1 MSQVKQKPSYLV
13 TDELTHAHN
22 EFVSSN
28 LDLICLWAKIFRG
41 YCGIGAVI
49 IQLDKNCRI
58 IDIPTFSPEK
68 DIGEF
73 LPKFPWINHHLIT
86 FLCDGL
92 ITNHFIGADVE
103 IDVPTFDDAEFND
116 DYTIEDDNNEL
127 KEATNKIFLEAQVWF
142 AYEEYE
148 KSEELLSK
156 GIRENPLYSRAYSS
170 LAVIRAVQ
178 QRLAES
184 VQLNLDALS
193 INPMNFRA
201 IYNLAY
207 ALYYGWHKK
216 DARWFFKRSVEYQP
230 DYAGGLNGIELTK
243 AIVDTNI
250 TERPEA

>member
-22 EFVSSN
+22 EFVSYN

-49 IQLDKNCRI
+49 ISLDKHCRI

-73 LPKFPWINHHLIT
+73 LPKFDWINHHLVS
-86 FLCDGL
+86 FLCDGR

-103 IDVPTFDDAEFND
+103 IDVPEFDGADFND

-230 DYAGGLNGIELTK
+230 DYVGGLNGIELTK
-243 AIVDTNI
+243 ELN
-250 TERPEA
+250 

>member
-49 IQLDKNCRI
+49 ISLNKNCRI

-73 LPKFPWINHHLIT
+73 LPKFDWINHHLVS
-86 FLCDGL
+86 FLCDGR

-116 DYTIEDDNNEL
+116 DYTIEDDDNEI
-127 KEATNKIFLEAQVWF
+127 KKATNKIFLEAEVWF
-142 AYEEYE
+142 AHEEYN

-156 GIRENPLYSRAYSS
+156 VIRENPLYSRAYSS
-170 LAVIRAVQ
+170 LSVIRADQ

-193 INPMNFRA
+193 INPRNFRA

-207 ALYYGWHKK
+207 ALYYGWHEK
-216 DARWFFKRSVEYQP
+216 DARWFFKRCVEYQP

-243 AIVDTNI
+243 ELD
-250 TERPEA
+250 

>member
-22 EFVSSN
+22 EFVAYN
-28 LDLICLWAKIFRG
+28 LVLICLWAKIFRG
-41 YCGIGAVI
+41 YYGIGAVI

-73 LPKFPWINHHLIT
+73 LPKFPWINHHLVS
-86 FLCDGL
+86 FLCDGR
-92 ITNHFIGADVE
+92 ITNHFIGADIE

-116 DYTIEDDNNEL
+116 DYTIEDDDNEL
-127 KEATNKIFLEAQVWF
+127 KEATNEIFLEAHECF
-142 AYEEYE
+142 ANEEYE

-156 GIRENPLYSRAYSS
+156 VIRENPLYSRAYSS
-170 LAVIRAVQ
+170 LSVIRADQ

-207 ALYYGWHKK
+207 ALYYGWYEK
-216 DARWFFKRSVEYQP
+216 DARWFFKRCVEYQP
-230 DYAGGLNGIELTK
+230 DYAGALNGLELTK
-243 AIVDTNI
+243 
-250 TERPEA
+250 ELS

>member
-1 MSQVKQKPSYLV
+1 MSKVKQKPSYLV

-22 EFVSSN
+22 EFVAYN

-58 IDIPTFSPEK
+58 IDIPTFTHEEIIE
-68 DIGEF
+68 DF

-86 FLCDGL
+86 FLCDGK

-116 DYTIEDDNNEL
+116 DYTIEDDDIEI
-127 KEATNKIFLEAQVWF
+127 KEATNEIFLEAHERF
-142 AYEEYE
+142 ANEEYE

-156 GIRENPLYSRAYSS
+156 VIRENPLYSRAYSS
-170 LAVIRAVQ
+170 LSVIRADQ

-193 INPMNFRA
+193 INPRNFRA

-207 ALYYGWHKK
+207 ALYYGWYDK
-216 DARWFFKRSVEYQP
+216 DARWFFKRCVEYQP

-243 AIVDTNI
+243 ELN
-250 TERPEA
+250 

>member
-22 EFVSSN
+22 EFVAYN

-58 IDIPTFSPEK
+58 IDIPTFTHEENIE
-68 DIGEF
+68 DF

-86 FLCDGL
+86 FLSDGK

-127 KEATNKIFLEAQVWF
+127 RVATNKIFLEAEVWF

-156 GIRENPLYSRAYSS
+156 VIRENPLYSRAYSS
-170 LAVIRAVQ
+170 LSVIRADQ

-193 INPMNFRA
+193 INPRNFRA

-207 ALYYGWHKK
+207 ALYYGWHEK
-216 DARWFFKRSVEYQP
+216 DARWFFKRCVEYQP

-243 AIVDTNI
+243 ELD
-250 TERPEA
+250 

>member
-22 EFVSSN
+22 EFVAYN

-73 LPKFPWINHHLIT
+73 LPKFPWINHHLVS
-86 FLCDGL
+86 FLCDGR

-103 IDVPTFDDAEFND
+103 IDVPTFDGADFND
-116 DYTIEDDNNEL
+116 DYSIEDDNNEI
-127 KEATNKIFLEAQVWF
+127 KKATNKIFLEAEVWF
-142 AYEEYE
+142 AHEEYE
-148 KSEELLSK
+148 KSKELLSK
-156 GIRENPLYSRAYSS
+156 VIRENPLYSRAYSS
-170 LAVIRAVQ
+170 LSVIRADQ

-193 INPMNFRA
+193 INPRNFRA
-201 IYNLAY
+201 IFNLAY
-207 ALYYGWHKK
+207 ALYYGWHEK
-216 DARWFFKRSVEYQP
+216 DARWFFKRCVEYQP

-243 AIVDTNI
+243 ELD
-250 TERPEA
+250 

>member
-13 TDELTHAHN
+13 TDELTNAHN
-22 EFVSSN
+22 EFVAYN

-58 IDIPTFSPEK
+58 IDIPTFTHEENIE
-68 DIGEF
+68 DF

-86 FLCDGL
+86 FLSDGR

-116 DYTIEDDNNEL
+116 DYTIEDDDNEI
-127 KEATNKIFLEAQVWF
+127 KKATNKIFLEAEVWF
-142 AYEEYE
+142 AHEEYN

-156 GIRENPLYSRAYSS
+156 VIRENPLYSRAYSS
-170 LAVIRAVQ
+170 LSVIRADQ

-193 INPMNFRA
+193 INPRNFRA

-207 ALYYGWHKK
+207 ALYYGWHEK
-216 DARWFFKRSVEYQP
+216 DARWFFKRCVEYQP

-243 AIVDTNI
+243 ELD
-250 TERPEA
+250 

>member
-1 MSQVKQKPSYLV
+1 MSQVKEKPSYLV

-41 YCGIGAVI
+41 YCGIGSVI
-49 IQLDKNCRI
+49 ISLDKHCRI

-73 LPKFPWINHHLIT
+73 LPKFDWINHHLIS
-86 FLCDGL
+86 FLCDGK

-103 IDVPTFDDAEFND
+103 IDVPTFDGADFND

-193 INPMNFRA
+193 INPRNFRA

-216 DARWFFKRSVEYQP
+216 DARWFFKRSAEYHP
-230 DYAGGLNGIELTK
+230 DYNGALNGLELTK
-243 AIVDTNI
+243 SIEDTNI

>member
-49 IQLDKNCRI
+49 ISLDKYCRI
-58 IDIPTFSPEK
+58 IDIPTFTSENN
-68 DIGEF
+68 IEEF
-73 LPKFPWINHHLIT
+73 LPKFDWINHHLVS
-86 FLCDGL
+86 FLCDGK

-103 IDVPTFDDAEFND
+103 IDVPEFDGAEFND
-116 DYTIEDDNNEL
+116 DYTIEDDDNEIRVSTNGVFS
-127 KEATNKIFLEAQVWF
+127 EAHDCF
-142 AYEEYE
+142 ANEEYE
-148 KSEELLSK
+148 KSEELLSEV
-156 GIRENPLYSRAYSS
+156 IRENPLYSRAYSS
-170 LAVIRAVQ
+170 LSVIRAEQ

-193 INPMNFRA
+193 INPKNYRA

-207 ALYYGWHKK
+207 ALYYGWYDK
-216 DARWFFKRSVEYQP
+216 DARRFFKKSAEYHP
-230 DYAGGLNGIELTK
+230 EFEGALNGLELTK
-243 AIVDTNI
+243 
-250 TERPEA
+250 

>member
-58 IDIPTFSPEK
+58 IDIPAFSPEK

-73 LPKFPWINHHLIT
+73 LPKFDWINHHLVS
-86 FLCDGL
+86 FLCDGR

-103 IDVPTFDDAEFND
+103 IDVPEFDGADFND

-156 GIRENPLYSRAYSS
+156 VIRENPLYSRAYSS
-170 LAVIRAVQ
+170 LSVIRADQ

-193 INPMNFRA
+193 INPRNFRA
-201 IYNLAY
+201 IFNLAY
-207 ALYYGWHKK
+207 ALYYGWHEK
-216 DARWFFKRSVEYQP
+216 DARWFFKRCVEYQP

-243 AIVDTNI
+243 
-250 TERPEA
+250 EQS

>member
-1 MSQVKQKPSYLV
+1 MSKVKQKPSYLV

-22 EFVSSN
+22 EFVAYN

-58 IDIPTFSPEK
+58 IDIPTFNHEENIE
-68 DIGEF
+68 DF

-86 FLCDGL
+86 FLCDGK

-127 KEATNKIFLEAQVWF
+127 RVATNKIFLEAEVWF

-156 GIRENPLYSRAYSS
+156 VIRENPLYSRAYSS
-170 LAVIRAVQ
+170 LAVIRADQ
-178 QRLAES
+178 QRIADS

-193 INPMNFRA
+193 INPRNFRA
-201 IYNLAY
+201 IFNLAY
-207 ALYYGWHKK
+207 ALYYGWHEK
-216 DARWFFKRSVEYQP
+216 DARWFFKRCVEYQP
-230 DYAGGLNGIELTK
+230 DYEGGLNGIELTK
-243 AIVDTNI
+243 ELD
-250 TERPEA
+250 